1 MKTKTFEN
9 NKKSLHGILAAI
21 FTTALAFVLFIG
33 AFVLVGCSD
42 ATQNTEHGVN
52 DEQNMIAS
60 YSAVLASNDGIATID
75 NVADFQMTL
84 DRNTVSATW
93 NIFTYV
99 GWTWKM
105 LICEG
110 TAADYWKVMT
120 GKNYQEIKL
129 TMTTKEFTYDL
140 STLVSFGKLSASTQY
155 SVALYGASNDGSM
168 FQGSTVVT
176 YFYQEPATLPANPT
190 KEGHT
195 FVGWYYGSESEHGSN
210 CRAYDNAPIYADTA
224 LHAHFTIKTYKVTFE
239 SSGGSD
245 VATQTV
251 NWNTTASLTTPERVG
266 YRFLGWYLTN
276 GTQYTNQPIT
286 ANTTL
291 TAHWEII
298 TYTVTFYVDNE
309 VYKTLTV
316 EYGVTLQSAAER
328 ANMTYYNLYNES
340 GVKMSRAS
348 IVSEDIEVT
357 AVAMSNTEKA
367 TAFLAD
373 TWWVLL
379 LAAGGVAL
387 LVVAVVYTVK
397 RGERDGK

>member
-1 MKTKTFEN
+1 
-9 NKKSLHGILAAI
+9 
-21 FTTALAFVLFIG
+21 
-33 AFVLVGCSD
+33 
-42 ATQNTEHGVN
+42 
-52 DEQNMIAS
+52 
-60 YSAVLASNDGIATID
+60 
-75 NVADFQMTL
+75 
-84 DRNTVSATW
+84 
-93 NIFTYV
+93 
-99 GWTWKM
+99 M

-224 LHAHFTIKTYKVTFE
+224 LHAHFTINTYKVNFE

-397 RGERDGK
+397 RGVRDGK